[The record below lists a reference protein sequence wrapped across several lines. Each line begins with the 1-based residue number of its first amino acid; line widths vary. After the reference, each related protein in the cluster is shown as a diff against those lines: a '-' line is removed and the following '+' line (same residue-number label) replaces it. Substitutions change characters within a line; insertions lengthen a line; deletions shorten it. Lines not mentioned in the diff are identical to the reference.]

1 MSVVAYCPYLAFKS
15 SLRMML
21 QENRVAM
28 DILVGLLLW
37 TLLVVNLL
45 WFLEWMQ
52 ARAAKKEEL
61 AQEELAQEDCEMS
74 DEESEMDDE
83 EESELLEENEALKS
97 ELRELRQENDVL
109 KAGVKS
115 LKKVPLKIIGMK
127 IVGGFRRES
136 VTNTS
141 ASSKS
146 LEDQVLQALADGW
159 VISGGPQKSQD
170 SGVWFQNLLRYESPP
185 VPEPTPVPAPVP
197 EPPSEF
203 SCMLSTEEVA
213 EKIRGLP
220 KGVWQT
226 SYDIQKALAPPLPHK
241 TPFAPIKTIN
251 SVLYTMLNK
260 GEVEKGK
267 HQDFVRPIWKLL

>member
-37 TLLVVNLL
+37 SLLVVNLL

-52 ARAAKKEEL
+52 ARGAKKEEL
-61 AQEELAQEDCEMS
+61 AQEELAQEDCDMS

-97 ELRELRQENDVL
+97 ELRELRQENDAL

-115 LKKVPLKIIGMK
+115 LKKVSLKIIGMK

-136 VTNTS
+136 ITS
-141 ASSKS
+141 TSSSSKS

-213 EKIRGLP
+213 EKIHALP

-267 HQDFVRPIWKLL
+267 HQDCVRPIWKLL